1 MSGFLLDT
9 NVIAE
14 LIRSNPDPKVTKWID
29 ATNEELLFLS
39 VLTLGEIRK
48 GVVLLPR
55 NARRSALEAWLSSDL
70 PLRFSG
76 RILDIDQ
83 EVADRW
89 GQLSGIASARGAKVA
104 VIDGLLA
111 ATASHHNLV
120 LVTRNTKEVARQ
132 ACPYSIPGRTE
143 IREEVADANTR
154 GRAEGNAVGR
164 LPLPGRSMQLYQQMQ
179 SEALNCRP
187 NFCPVSAHK
196 ASSNLR

>member
-1 MSGFLLDT
+1 VSGFLLDT

-55 NARRSALEAWLSSDL
+55 NARRSALEAWLRSDL

-83 EVADRW
+83 DVADRW

-111 ATASHHNLV
+111 ATASHHDLV
-120 LVTRNTKEVARQ
+120 LVTRNTKEVAQ
-132 ACPYSIPGRTE
+132 TG
-143 IREEVADANTR
+143 
-154 GRAEGNAVGR
+154 
-164 LPLPGRSMQLYQQMQ
+164 
-179 SEALNCRP
+179 
-187 NFCPVSAHK
+187 VSLF
-196 ASSNLR
+196 NPWTD